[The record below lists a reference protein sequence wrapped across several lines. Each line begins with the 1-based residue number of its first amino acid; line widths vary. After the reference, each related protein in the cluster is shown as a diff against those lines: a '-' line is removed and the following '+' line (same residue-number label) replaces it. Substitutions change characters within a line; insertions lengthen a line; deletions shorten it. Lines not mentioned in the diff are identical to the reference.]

1 MEKIYEGGK
10 VIASGGFGC
19 VFSPALKCKGKT
31 SRESNKISKLM
42 TKKHA
47 IDEYNEIEIIRE
59 KLEKIPNYGAY
70 FLLSGINLC
79 EPASLE
85 AQDLTSFQGKCTA
98 LPKDGITYKNI
109 NEKSNLSKE

>member
-1 MEKIYEGGK
+1 MRNHDKRTKTKRRRKINGGK

-79 EPASLE
+79 EPASL
-85 AQDLTSFQGKCTA
+85 K
-98 LPKDGITYKNI
+98 Y
-109 NEKSNLSKE
+109 